1 MGCYIPPWA
10 EQAGHYDWEFIAV
23 IAAVALVVVTA
34 VGFLRES
41 TAALASW
48 WTRTR
53 HTDNDPY
60 PPCCKGH
67 HS

>member
-10 EQAGHYDWEFIAV
+10 AEQAGNYDYDWEFIAV
-23 IAAVALVVVTA
+23 IAAIALVVVTA

-41 TAALASW
+41 AAALASW

-53 HTDNDPY
+53 HTDNDP
-60 PPCCKGH
+60 PSTP
-67 HS
+67 